1 MSRRPPETANSSR
14 RSLIP
19 GAGGPFAGLA
29 LSMLCWSTAWADAV
43 GRQPSAQPAAME
55 PLAMSSLVQLTLG
68 LLAVLAAIALV
79 AWLMRRVG
87 RFQSGVGGAMRI
99 LGGLSMGARERVVLI
114 QVGDTQLLLGVAPG
128 RVQTLHVLPEPIDGA
143 SSGSEPGRF
152 AEKLRTVL
160 EKRATS

>member
-1 MSRRPPETANSSR
+1 MSR
-14 RSLIP
+14 RSLFSAA
-19 GAGGPFAGLA
+19 AGRRPTRFAAVAAPAGLA
-29 LSMLCWSTAWADAV
+29 ASLLCWSPAWAGAV
-43 GRQPSAQPAAME
+43 GRQSSAHQTQLE
-55 PLAMSSLVQLTLG
+55 PMAMSGLVQLTLG

-87 RFQSGVGGAMRI
+87 RFQSGLGGAMKI
-99 LGGLSMGARERVVLI
+99 VGGLSMGARERVVLI

-128 RVQTLHVLPEPIDGA
+128 RVQTLHVLPEPIAGV
-143 SSGSEPGRF
+143 SSGAEPGRF

>member
-1 MSRRPPETANSSR
+1 
-14 RSLIP
+14 
-19 GAGGPFAGLA
+19 
-29 LSMLCWSTAWADAV
+29 
-43 GRQPSAQPAAME
+43 
-55 PLAMSSLVQLTLG
+55 MSSLVQLTLG